1 MHTDANDAQ
10 GMKMIEDLIA
20 NVIKK
25 QSCYDAKIKQPNGDL
40 IGLMLDAHAANV
52 ELQKLAIEI
61 SSDPVVSGMC
71 EGNPGIKKMKRA
83 VEKSLLKNLDFS
95 FLKDLSRAG
104 ITCRDLK
111 AIYAALQKLLTVH
124 KREVEIVRMKNRFI
138 PESELGYRD
147 ILLNLRFIESIDKE
161 GNIKYKYN
169 GHIVE
174 LQLHHEKF
182 QNVRKKGKGH
192 ANYSATR
199 FMIDFIKISTKKDIE
214 KQQKLLQANGDN
226 GDEVAVVDKIVDPHK
241 KLTPQEAI
249 KKSLRGLW

>member
-1 MHTDANDAQ
+1 
-10 GMKMIEDLIA
+10 
-20 NVIKK
+20 
-25 QSCYDAKIKQPNGDL
+25 
-40 IGLMLDAHAANV
+40 
-52 ELQKLAIEI
+52 
-61 SSDPVVSGMC
+61 
-71 EGNPGIKKMKRA
+71 MKRA
-83 VEKSLLKNLDFS
+83 VEKSLLKNLERTNAYDDEFSFEKQLDFS

-161 GNIKYKYN
+161 GNVEYKYN

-214 KQQKLLQANGDN
+214 KQRKLLQNG
-226 GDEVAVVDKIVDPHK
+226 GDGVTVVDKILKV
-241 KLTPQEAI
+241 TPQEAI
-249 KKSLRGLW
+249 KKSLRELWDTK